1 MYLGRSAEAIE
12 CLQFAQ
18 SLSPDDPLSYFCSI
32 GTGAAN
38 FEIGRC
44 AEAARWFG
52 RLRSIRR
59 PCGSIVISPRRSP

>member
-38 FEIGRC
+38 FELYFTAKRNATATAVG
-44 AEAARWFG
+44 
-52 RLRSIRR
+52 
-59 PCGSIVISPRRSP
+59 